1 MRLNGFDQ
9 CSLNRSIL
17 RVLRCSQ
24 SENEIVREVCAE
36 NTMCCG
42 FYLALPE
49 RCLDHIVPKLINQD
63 VRQLGVVD
71 ELVDDLRSLW
81 LLRVFQAF
89 LDHVAAALLH

>member
-1 MRLNGFDQ
+1 MWLNGFDQ

-17 RVLRCSQ
+17 RVL
-24 SENEIVREVCAE
+24 
-36 NTMCCG
+36 
-42 FYLALPE
+42 ALPE
-49 RCLDHIVPKLINQD
+49 CCLDHIVPKLINQD